1 MGEEKQD
8 NLYHIHPTSVANL
21 GCEYTCILYMAL
33 AATAA
38 AAKAS
43 FQPQFRKEP
52 HRATCFCSCVFWT
65 LDMPFFHFQMTLLY
79 FGLSLS
85 VFSLVGGQTDVPS
98 QPFWGEERNQGLLEK
113 NHQQEELRMQQQ
125 NQQQPN
131 LNATR
136 SSNEEEPWPLRE
148 CIAILGLYFQ
158 NAIVFKFLF
167 RKIVR
172 ILDDRPVALGD
183 TWVF

>member
-1 MGEEKQD
+1 MF
-8 NLYHIHPTSVANL
+8 LL
-21 GCEYTCILYMAL
+21 L
-33 AATAA
+33 
-38 AAKAS
+38 
-43 FQPQFRKEP
+43 FF
-52 HRATCFCSCVFWT
+52 FWT
-65 LDMPFFHFQMTLLY
+65 SDMPFFHFQMTLLY

-113 NHQQEELRMQQQ
+113 NHQNEELRMQQQ

-131 LNATR
+131 LNATS

-158 NAIVFKFLF
+158 NAIVIKFLF
-167 RKIVR
+167 RKIVC

-183 TWVF
+183 TWVS

>member
-1 MGEEKQD
+1 MF
-8 NLYHIHPTSVANL
+8 LFL
-21 GCEYTCILYMAL
+21 
-33 AATAA
+33 
-38 AAKAS
+38 
-43 FQPQFRKEP
+43 FF
-52 HRATCFCSCVFWT
+52 FWT

-113 NHQQEELRMQQQ
+113 NHQHEELRLQQQQ

-131 LNATR
+131 LNATS
-136 SSNEEEPWPLRE
+136 SSNAEESWPLRE
-148 CIAILGLYFQ
+148 CIAILGLYSQ

-167 RKIVR
+167 RKK
-172 ILDDRPVALGD
+172 LSAFWTTG
-183 TWVF
+183 